1 MYHIV
6 KRAFRDIAANGFINS
21 VMIVTVAL
29 SILIVGAFALL
40 WINANAVME
49 AWTSGIRI
57 MAYLSADV
65 AEDEVR
71 EMREK
76 IGAMSGVGQV
86 VFIPKDEAFEKLK
99 AQLEGRSSLLNSL
112 SENPLPDAFEIGMDK
127 NFRNYEGIEKIASR
141 VEAMAKVS
149 EVEYG
154 RKWLGRFTHIF
165 DLFKL
170 TAYAMG
176 CLFFMAA
183 VFFVS
188 NTLRLVLYS
197 RRDEVGIMR
206 LVGATDA
213 FIKMPFYIQSVLQC
227 AIGGIVGLSVL
238 FAGYRFASA
247 NIGPDLVEG
256 FFQIRFLTPE
266 TIASIIGGSIFIGWL
281 GCCISLRQ
289 FLRY

>member
-1 MYHIV
+1 MYHMV
-6 KRAFRDIAANGFINS
+6 KRALRDIAANGFLNS

-40 WINANAVME
+40 WINANALME

-57 MAYLSADV
+57 MAYAADGAV
-65 AEDEVR
+65 PDEIQDLR
-71 EMREK
+71 GK
-76 IGAMSGVGQV
+76 IGTLNGVGQV
-86 VFIPKDEAFEKLK
+86 VFIPKHEALENLK
-99 AQLEGRSSLLNSL
+99 TELEGRSSLLDNL
-112 SENPLPDAFEIGMDK
+112 RENPLPDAFEIEMDGNSR
-127 NFRNYEGIEKIASR
+127 NFENIERIAAEIR
-141 VEAMAKVS
+141 AMPQIS

-170 TAYAMG
+170 SAYAMG

-197 RRDEVGIMR
+197 RREEVEIMR
-206 LVGATDA
+206 LVGATDD
-213 FIKMPFYIQSVLQC
+213 FIKMPFYFQSILQC
-227 AIGGIVGLSVL
+227 AIGGILGIGVL
-238 FAGYRFASA
+238 FAAYRFASV
-247 NIGPDLVEG
+247 NIGPDLVRG
-256 FFQIRFLTPE
+256 IFQIRFLPPE
-266 TIASIIGGSIFIGWL
+266 TIASIIGGSIMIGWL